1 MISVKSVTVAV
12 VAATSAQVAYA
23 DPILATPML
32 TSVVL
37 PQSETYTNGIS
48 AQAAVREAMILL
60 SPPAGAGLP
69 VPVFNDV
76 VDFVPTTVRNAGDF
90 IGFVELF
97 PSGVTSQ
104 LGMIADYW
112 WLAAQRSAAFSAAE
126 IAQDAA
132 SIKAET
138 DARLATAGTV
148 NGIGLL
154 QQSPYGLGSDLQPF
168 DLILGNGDILS
179 HTDALRTRL
188 ANEMSPGF
196 FAQN

>member
-1 MISVKSVTVAV
+1 MFSLKLITTAIVAV
-12 VAATSAQVAYA
+12 SWAQIASAETLVPAS
-23 DPILATPML
+23 ML
-32 TSVVL
+32 TSTVL

-60 SPPAGAGLP
+60 SPPAGFGLP
-69 VPVFNDV
+69 LPVFNDV
-76 VDFVPTTVRNAGDF
+76 IDFAPTTVSDAGDF
-90 IGFVELF
+90 VGFVELF

-112 WLAAQRSAAFSAAE
+112 WIAAQRTAAFNAAE
-126 IAQDAA
+126 IKQQSVRIQD
-132 SIKAET
+132 ET

-148 NGIGLL
+148 SGIGLL
-154 QQSPYGLGSDLQPF
+154 QQSPYGLGNELQPF
-168 DLILGNGDILS
+168 DLTLENGHVLS
-179 HTDALRTRL
+179 HTDALRVRL